1 MAGRLSISKVSVMRS
16 SSYAFIAAL
25 LAAACTTG
33 SEEDEEPAAPV
44 TCPTGEPT
52 LFTDVSLESGIAIPG
67 QGFSWPG
74 VAIVDIDGDAMLDV
88 LVGAGDAGLGV
99 YLGRGDLTFE
109 DRSAPDITGVLGFAT
124 SDVDGDGRSEVAVFG
139 DRIAGWLVEGEAGY
153 EIRPLSD
160 DTEPAVFF
168 AAAFGDASGDGVPD
182 LYAAAYAPAEGAES
196 ARNHLWIG
204 TRGPGTSAEE
214 VAVQRGVSLDDAWT
228 LAVAWTD
235 LDENGLPEIIAAQD
249 FAPMTGMSNAVF
261 HGDPGGGYVD
271 VAPEFGL
278 DHSMFSMDV
287 ALFDADGDGGLDIY
301 VTNIGANVLAMRRGD
316 QFVDEARPRGAA
328 IASVCG
334 TERVDDWPDLDSNSP
349 DPSEA
354 GLAQYYA
361 RFVDRESD
369 CPQATSWSAVAFDF
383 DHDGDEDLFV
393 SNGAV
398 MDPRLREA
406 SVQPDVLLMNLGDG
420 TFVDS
425 SVCSGL
431 NFPGDGRGAAA
442 GDMDGDGDL
451 DLVVADANYLS
462 VAAVRVYRNDAPEG
476 RWLKVRLRG
485 TSSTPDGLG
494 ARVRVRAGGREQL
507 REISGRAG
515 FASAAPPMAH
525 FGLGD
530 AQVIDTIEVEW
541 PSGIVDRLT
550 DEPTNRL
557 LSIIEGST
565 VSEPRAAPSLERW

>member
-1 MAGRLSISKVSVMRS
+1 
-16 SSYAFIAAL
+16 
-25 LAAACTTG
+25 
-33 SEEDEEPAAPV
+33 
-44 TCPTGEPT
+44 
-52 LFTDVSLESGIAIPG
+52 
-67 QGFSWPG
+67 
-74 VAIVDIDGDAMLDV
+74 
-88 LVGAGDAGLGV
+88 
-99 YLGRGDLTFE
+99 
-109 DRSAPDITGVLGFAT
+109 
-124 SDVDGDGRSEVAVFG
+124 
-139 DRIAGWLVEGEAGY
+139 
-153 EIRPLSD
+153 
-160 DTEPAVFF
+160 
-168 AAAFGDASGDGVPD
+168 
-182 LYAAAYAPAEGAES
+182 
-196 ARNHLWIG
+196 
-204 TRGPGTSAEE
+204 
-214 VAVQRGVSLDDAWT
+214 
-228 LAVAWTD
+228 
-235 LDENGLPEIIAAQD
+235 
-249 FAPMTGMSNAVF
+249 
-261 HGDPGGGYVD
+261 
-271 VAPEFGL
+271 
-278 DHSMFSMDV
+278 
-287 ALFDADGDGGLDIY
+287 
-301 VTNIGANVLAMRRGD
+301 
-316 QFVDEARPRGAA
+316 
-328 IASVCG
+328 
-334 TERVDDWPDLDSNSP
+334 
-349 DPSEA
+349 
-354 GLAQYYA
+354 
-361 RFVDRESD
+361 
-369 CPQATSWSAVAFDF
+369 
-383 DHDGDEDLFV
+383 
-393 SNGAV
+393 
-398 MDPRLREA
+398 
-406 SVQPDVLLMNLGDG
+406 MNLGDG